1 MQTLK
6 PSLNV
11 FGYCRVSTSSQ
22 EDNTS
27 LQNQRESI
35 EAYCKS
41 QGWDLVKVYIEV
53 FSGKDNDRP
62 QFKEMESHLDEID
75 GIVVYKIDRFS
86 RSLLDGYPKI
96 LEYERRGIF
105 FKSVTESFI
114 DTSNAMGR
122 CMLRTM
128 FNFVQTERE
137 MIVERMQKGKD
148 CNAGKGKFNGA
159 PTIYRDHQILPNFSN
174 EIVQILDLST

>member
-6 PSLNV
+6 PSPNV
-11 FGYCRVSTSSQ
+11 FGYCRVSTKSQ

-27 LQNQRESI
+27 LQNQKESI

-62 QFKEMESHLDEID
+62 QFKEMESHMEGIG

-96 LEYERRGIF
+96 LGF
-105 FKSVTESFI
+105 FAYPPKS
-114 DTSNAMGR
+114 
-122 CMLRTM
+122 
-128 FNFVQTERE
+128 
-137 MIVERMQKGKD
+137 
-148 CNAGKGKFNGA
+148 
-159 PTIYRDHQILPNFSN
+159 
-174 EIVQILDLST
+174 